1 MTTPYQNL
9 NEITSKFEEL
19 IEHPFKSRRIQL
31 EEINFNYLEYDP
43 GLHPMIWDNN
53 VNLNI

>member
-9 NEITSKFEEL
+9 DEITSKFEEL
-19 IEHPFKSRRIQL
+19 NECPFKSQRIQL
-31 EEINFNYLEYDP
+31 EEINFNYLECDP

>member
-43 GLHPMIWDNN
+43 GLHPMIWDIN